1 MQLGNEAPKNA
12 IELILRQAQDD
23 GLRHAM
29 KLSLVHFFI
38 LYVTVCLAVLLVAWL
53 FFLRTRRRSELD
65 ARRIFICES
74 CQNAF
79 AERVPY
85 QRPRCPR
92 CGALYED
99 KAVKESN

>member
-1 MQLGNEAPKNA
+1 MKFEAGRKNA
-12 IELILRQAQDD
+12 VELILGQAQDD
-23 GLRHAM
+23 ECHAM

-38 LYVTVCLAVLLVAWL
+38 LYVTVCLAVLLIAWL

-79 AERVPY
+79 ADRVPY